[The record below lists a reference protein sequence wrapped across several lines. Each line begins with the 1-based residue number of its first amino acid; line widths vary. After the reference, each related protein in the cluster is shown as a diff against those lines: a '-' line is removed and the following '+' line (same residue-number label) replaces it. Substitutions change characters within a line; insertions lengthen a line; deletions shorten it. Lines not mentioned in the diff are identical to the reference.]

1 MSMIITKTPIKDLLI
16 LEPKVFF
23 DKRGYFFESFNF
35 QKFID
40 VIGKNINFVQDNQ
53 SSSEYGTIRGLH
65 YQANNFQQSKLIRVL
80 KGKIFDVAVDLRANS
95 YTFKNW
101 FGLELSDQNFK
112 QLWIPKG
119 FAHGFL
125 CLSDKCEVL
134 YKVDN
139 YFSKENEKGIS
150 YLNKNLK
157 IRWPITETLKISEKD
172 NSYDPNAEIIS
183 I

>member
-1 MSMIITKTPIKDLLI
+1 MSIIATKTPIKGLLI
-16 LEPKVFF
+16 LEPKVFY

-35 QKFID
+35 QQFID
-40 VIGKNINFVQDNQ
+40 AIAKNINFVQDNQ

-65 YQANNFQQSKLIRVL
+65 YQADNFQQSKLIRVL
-80 KGKIFDVAVDLRANS
+80 KGKIFDVAVDLRSNS
-95 YTFKNW
+95 LTFKNW

-139 YFSKENEKGIS
+139 YFSKENEKGIN

-157 IRWPITETLKISEKD
+157 IKWPVTEILRISEKD
-172 NSYDPNAEIIS
+172 SNYDPNAEIIS